1 MPSIV
6 SCANVRSTIT
16 STQRSRLCAMSLSVS
31 RASSRLCVW
40 STNIAVPPRLDI
52 PASNV
57 SRVRSE
63 GFSKNITIC
72 LPAIDR

>member
-1 MPSIV
+1 MPSMV

-16 STQRSRLCAMSLSVS
+16 STQRSRLCAMSLNVS
-31 RASSRLCVW
+31 RASSRLCDW
-40 STNIAVPPRLDI
+40 STNMAVPPRLVM

-57 SRVRSE
+57 SRVRSD

-72 LPAIDR
+72 LPASDR